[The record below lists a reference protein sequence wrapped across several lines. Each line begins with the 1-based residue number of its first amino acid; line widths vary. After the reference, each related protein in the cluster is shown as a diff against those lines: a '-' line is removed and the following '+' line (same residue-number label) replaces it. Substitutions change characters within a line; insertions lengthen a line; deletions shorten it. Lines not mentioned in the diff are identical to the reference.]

1 MPYDFLNAIEDNL
14 KYNTDLDLSPL
25 KHQIGLNYDF
35 ITPNNNI

>member
-1 MPYDFLNAIEDNL
+1 MPYNFLNATKDNL
-14 KYNTDLDLSPL
+14 KHDIDLDLSPL